1 MKQSRRISPRV
12 PYEETVCVFRADG
25 RGRLYARSVDLSA
38 TGIQLVCT
46 ESFPVATEVRCTL
59 LLPGGPREVSGRI
72 VRVGALPRGLSIAIA
87 FTQLSAG
94 AVAAVARLVEER
106 ERTVLPAKLRV
117 EGMERP
123 LRCEGRVEE
132 GTVRLTAAL
141 PFLRLD
147 GGVDVSLGESG
158 QTATGVISRIALDPS
173 TPDGVPRLAVE
184 VELKDP
190 RSGTGPLPATATATP
205 TPPATKLPPPWQRP
219 GPSVILSKTF
229 QHEVRL
235 AQERPP
241 RRRVHGTAEIA
252 RRPRMLDSGWPPR
265 PAPAPPAE
273 ARLPLAA
280 PARRETARLESRK
293 RTPTQSWIARAFRPP
308 RP

>member
-25 RGRLYARSVDLSA
+25 GARLYARSVDLSA

-46 ESFPVATEVRCTL
+46 EAFPVATEVRCTL
-59 LLPGGPREVSGRI
+59 LLPGGPRNVSGRI
-72 VRVGALPRGLSIAIA
+72 VRVSALPRGLSIAIA

-106 ERTVLPAKLRV
+106 DRTVQPAKLRV
-117 EGMERP
+117 EGMDRP

-147 GGVDVSLGESG
+147 GGVDVILGEDG
-158 QTATGVISRIALDPS
+158 ETASGVISRIALDPS
-173 TPDGVPRLAVE
+173 TSDGVPRLAVE
-184 VELKDP
+184 VALKAP
-190 RSGTGPLPATATATP
+190 RGEAEAPRPATAALP
-205 TPPATKLPPPWQRP
+205 APPATRLPPPWQRP

-235 AQERPP
+235 AEERPP

-252 RRPRMLDSGWPPR
+252 RRPRSLDSGWPPR
-265 PAPAPPAE
+265 PAPALAAPA
-273 ARLPLAA
+273 AA
-280 PARRETARLESRK
+280 PARRETVRLETRK
-293 RTPTQSWIARAFRPP
+293 RTATQSWIARAFRPP